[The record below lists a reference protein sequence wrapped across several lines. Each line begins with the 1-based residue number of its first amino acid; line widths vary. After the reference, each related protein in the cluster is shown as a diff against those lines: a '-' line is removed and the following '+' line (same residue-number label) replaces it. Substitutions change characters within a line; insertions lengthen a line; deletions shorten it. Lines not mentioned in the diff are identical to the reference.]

1 MPPLLPAMAPTG
13 AAALNP
19 ALAVS
24 DPAIAALI
32 GKELLR
38 QQSHLELI
46 ASENFTSRAVMEA
59 QGSVLTNKYAEGLPT
74 KRYYGG
80 CEHVDAIE
88 QLAIDRAK
96 QLFGAAWANVQP
108 HSGAQANF
116 AVFLALLQPGDTIL
130 GLDLSHGGHLTHGSP
145 VNVSGK
151 WFKAV
156 HYGVDP
162 DSQQLNMAS
171 IRQLALEH
179 RPKLIVC
186 GYSAYPRTIDFAA
199 FRAIADEVG
208 AYLLADMAH
217 IAGLVAAG
225 LHPSP
230 LPHCHVV
237 TTTTHKTLRGP
248 RGGLILC
255 NDAEFGKQFDKAVF
269 PGSQG
274 GPLEHVIAAKAVAF
288 GEALRPEFS
297 SYCRQVVANARALAS
312 RLQQRGIDVVSG
324 GTDNHLV
331 LLDLRGIGLTGKA
344 ADQLV
349 SAVQITANK
358 NTIPFDPQSPFVTS
372 GLRLGTAACT
382 SRGFDE
388 AAFIE
393 VADVIADR
401 LLNPEDSGLEQ
412 RCRERVALLC
422 DRFPLYVSEPQLQP
436 V

>member
-1 MPPLLPAMAPTG
+1 VDLINASL
-13 AAALNP
+13 ALG
-19 ALAVS
+19 

-32 GKELLR
+32 AREQER
-38 QQSHLELI
+38 QESHLELI
-46 ASENFTSRAVMEA
+46 ASENFASRAVMEA
-59 QGSVLTNKYAEGLPT
+59 QGSVLTNKYAEGLPG

-88 QLAIDRAK
+88 ALAIERARE
-96 QLFGAAWANVQP
+96 LFGAAWANVQP

-116 AVFLALLQPGDTIL
+116 AVFLALLTPGDTIL
-130 GLDLSHGGHLTHGSP
+130 GMDLSHGGHLTHGSP

-162 DSQQLNMAS
+162 NTQHLNFDS

-179 RPKLIVC
+179 RPRLIVC
-186 GYSAYPRTIDFAA
+186 GYSAYSRTIDFAA

-225 LHPSP
+225 VHPSP

-255 NDAEFGKQFDKAVF
+255 NDAEFAKQFDKAVF
-269 PGSQG
+269 PGTQG

-288 GEALRPEFS
+288 GEALQPAFRTYS
-297 SYCRQVVANARALAS
+297 AQVIANAQALAA
-312 RLQQRGIDVVSG
+312 RLQERGIAVVSG
-324 GTDNHLV
+324 GTHNHLV
-331 LLDLRGIGLTGKA
+331 LLDLRSIGMTGKV
-344 ADQLV
+344 ADALV
-349 SAVQITANK
+349 SGVHITANK
-358 NTIPFDPQSPFVTS
+358 NTVPFDPESPFVTS

-382 SRGFDE
+382 TRGFDTE
-388 AAFIE
+388 AFVE
-393 VADVIADR
+393 VANVIADR
-401 LLNPEDSGLEQ
+401 LLSPEDSELEQ
-412 RCRERVALLC
+412 RCRQRVAALC
-422 DRFPLYVSEPQLQP
+422 QRFPLYGRERELQHA
-436 V
+436 

>member
-1 MPPLLPAMAPTG
+1 MALSSPSSPAAIDTPL
-13 AAALNP
+13 AAA
-19 ALAVS
+19 

-32 GKELLR
+32 DRELNR
-38 QQSHLELI
+38 QQTHLELI
-46 ASENFTSRAVMEA
+46 ASENFASRAVMEA
-59 QGSVLTNKYAEGLPT
+59 QGSVLTNKYAEGLPS

-80 CEHVDAIE
+80 CEFVDGIEELAIE
-88 QLAIDRAK
+88 RAK

-116 AVFLALLQPGDTIL
+116 AVFLALLKPGDTIL
-130 GLDLSHGGHLTHGSP
+130 GMDLSHGGHLTHGSP

-151 WFKAV
+151 WFQAF

-162 DSQQLNMAS
+162 DTQQLNYDT
-171 IRQLALEH
+171 IRALALQH

-186 GYSAYPRTIDFAA
+186 GFSAYPRTIDFAA

-225 LHPSP
+225 VHPSP

-255 NDAEFGKQFDKAVF
+255 NDADFGKQFDKAVF
-269 PGSQG
+269 PGTQG

-288 GEALRPEFS
+288 GEALQPSFRTYS
-297 SYCRQVVANARALAS
+297 QQVIANAQALAA
-312 RLQQRGIDVVSG
+312 RIQERGIAVVSG

-331 LLDLRGIGLTGKA
+331 LLDLRSINMTGKV
-344 ADQLV
+344 ADLLV
-349 SAVQITANK
+349 SDVNITANK
-358 NTIPFDPQSPFVTS
+358 NTVPFDPQSPFVTS

-382 SRGFDE
+382 TRGFD
-388 AAFIE
+388 ADAFRE

-401 LLNPEDSGLEQ
+401 LLNPEDGAIEL
-412 RCRERVALLC
+412 RCRERVAALC
-422 DRFPLYVSEPQLQP
+422 RRFPLYALERQLQHA
-436 V
+436 

>member
-1 MPPLLPAMAPTG
+1 MVNPGG
-13 AAALNP
+13 AELNQSLAAG
-19 ALAVS
+19 
-24 DPAIAALI
+24 DPAIAGLI
-32 GKELLR
+32 EKELQR
-38 QQSHLELI
+38 QETHLELI

-59 QGSVLTNKYAEGLPT
+59 QGSVLTNKYAEGLPS

-88 QLAIDRAK
+88 ELAIERAK
-96 QLFGAAWANVQP
+96 ELFGAAWANVQP

-130 GLDLSHGGHLTHGSP
+130 GMDLSHGGHLTHGSP

-162 DSQQLNMAS
+162 DSQQLNFDT

-186 GYSAYPRTIDFAA
+186 GYSAYPRSIDFAA

-225 LHPSP
+225 VHPSP
-230 LPHCHVV
+230 VPHCDVV

-255 NDAEFGKQFDKAVF
+255 RDAEFGKQFDKAVF

-288 GEALRPEFS
+288 GEALQPSFRVYS
-297 SYCRQVVANARALAS
+297 QQVVANAQALAD
-312 RLQQRGIDVVSG
+312 RIQERGIAVVSG
-324 GTDNHLV
+324 GTDNHIV
-331 LLDLRGIGLTGKA
+331 LLDLRGIGMTGKV
-344 ADQLV
+344 ADLLV
-349 SAVQITANK
+349 SDVHITANK
-358 NTIPFDPQSPFVTS
+358 NTVPFDPQSPFVTS

-382 SRGFDE
+382 TRGFDE
-388 AAFIE
+388 AAFRE

-401 LLNPEDSGLEQ
+401 LLNPEDSAIEQ
-412 RCRERVALLC
+412 RCRDRVAALC
-422 DRFPLYVSEPQLQP
+422 DRFPLYAAARELQHA
-436 V
+436 

>member
-1 MPPLLPAMAPTG
+1 MTAPQ
-13 AAALNP
+13 ALQQG
-19 ALAVS
+19 
-24 DPAIAALI
+24 DPQVAGLI
-32 GKELLR
+32 NCELER

-46 ASENFTSRAVMEA
+46 ASENFASPAVMAA
-59 QGSVLTNKYAEGLPT
+59 QGSVLTNKYAEGLPHR
-74 KRYYGG
+74 RYYGG

-88 QLAIDRAK
+88 ELAIERAK

-116 AVFLALLQPGDTIL
+116 AVFLALLKPGDTIM
-130 GLDLSHGGHLTHGSP
+130 GMDLSHGGHLTHGSP

-162 DSQQLNMAS
+162 DSQQLNLDA
-171 IRQLALEH
+171 IRRLALEH
-179 RPKLIVC
+179 KPKLIVC

-225 LHPSP
+225 VHPSP
-230 LPHCHVV
+230 VPHCDVV

-255 NDAEFGKQFDKAVF
+255 RDAEFAKKFDKAVF

-274 GPLEHVIAAKAVAF
+274 GPLEHVIAGKAVAF
-288 GEALRPEFS
+288 GEALKPSFQQ
-297 SYCRQVVANARALAS
+297 YCRQVVANAAALAEQ
-312 RLQQRGIDVVSG
+312 LIQRGIDVVSG
-324 GTDNHLV
+324 GTDNHVV
-331 LLDLRGIGLTGKA
+331 LLDLRSIGMTGKV
-344 ADQLV
+344 ADLLV
-349 SAVQITANK
+349 SDVHITANK
-358 NTIPFDPQSPFVTS
+358 NTVPFDPESPFVTS
-372 GLRLGTAACT
+372 GLRLGTAALT
-382 SRGFDE
+382 TRGFD
-388 AAFIE
+388 ADAFRE

-401 LLNPEDSGLEQ
+401 LLNPEDDAIQ
-412 RCRERVALLC
+412 ARCLERVAALC
-422 DRFPLYVSEPQLQP
+422 ARFPLYADSKQP
-436 V
+436 ALV

>member
-1 MPPLLPAMAPTG
+1 MADSNGVTPQG
-13 AAALNP
+13 
-19 ALAVS
+19 ALAS
-24 DPAIAALI
+24 TDPAIAALI
-32 GKELLR
+32 SRELLR
-38 QQSHLELI
+38 QQTHLELI
-46 ASENFTSRAVMEA
+46 ASENFTSPAVMEA
-59 QGSVLTNKYAEGLPT
+59 QGSVLTNKYAEGLPH

-88 QLAIDRAK
+88 ELAIERAK
-96 QLFGAAWANVQP
+96 RLFGAAWANVQP

-130 GLDLSHGGHLTHGSP
+130 GMDLSHGGHLTHGSP

-162 DSQQLNMAS
+162 DTQQLNFDT

-179 RPKLIVC
+179 KPKLIVC
-186 GYSAYPRTIDFAA
+186 GYSAYPRTIDFEG

-217 IAGLVAAG
+217 IAGLVAAEV
-225 LHPSP
+225 HPSP

-255 NDAEFGKQFDKAVF
+255 NDADFGKQFDKAVF
-269 PGSQG
+269 PGTQG

-288 GEALRPEFS
+288 GEALQPAFR
-297 SYCRQVVANARALAS
+297 SYSEQVVLNAQALAT
-312 RLQQRGIDVVSG
+312 RLQERGITVVSG
-324 GTDNHLV
+324 GTDNHIV
-331 LLDLRGIGLTGKA
+331 LLDLRSIGLTGKV
-344 ADQLV
+344 ADLLV
-349 SAVQITANK
+349 SEVHITANK
-358 NTIPFDPQSPFVTS
+358 NTVPFDPESPFVTS
-372 GLRLGTAACT
+372 GLRLGSAALT
-382 SRGFDE
+382 TRGFDA
-388 AAFIE
+388 AAFYE

-401 LLNPEDSGLEQ
+401 LIQRQDAAVEQ
-412 RCRERVALLC
+412 RCRERVADLC
-422 DRFPLYVSEPQLQP
+422 QRFPLYAQQRQLQNA
-436 V
+436 

>member
-1 MPPLLPAMAPTG
+1 MANSG
-13 AAALNP
+13 GAALNQS
-19 ALAVS
+19 LAAG
-24 DPAIAALI
+24 DPAIAGLI
-32 GKELLR
+32 EKELRR
-38 QQSHLELI
+38 QETHLELI
-46 ASENFTSRAVMEA
+46 ASENFASRAVMEA
-59 QGSVLTNKYAEGLPT
+59 QGSVLTNKYAEGLPS

-88 QLAIDRAK
+88 ELAIERAK
-96 QLFGAAWANVQP
+96 ELFGAAWANVQP

-130 GLDLSHGGHLTHGSP
+130 GMDLSHGGHLTHGSP

-162 DSQQLNMAS
+162 DTQQLNFDT

-186 GYSAYPRTIDFAA
+186 GYSAYPRTIDFQS

-225 LHPSP
+225 VHPNP
-230 LPHCHVV
+230 VPHCHVV

-288 GEALRPEFS
+288 GEALQPCFRVYS
-297 SYCRQVVANARALAS
+297 QQVVANAQALAE
-312 RLQQRGIDVVSG
+312 RIQERGIAVVSG
-324 GTDNHLV
+324 GTDNHIV
-331 LLDLRGIGLTGKA
+331 LLDLRGIGMTGKV
-344 ADQLV
+344 ADLLV
-349 SAVQITANK
+349 SDVHITANK
-358 NTIPFDPQSPFVTS
+358 NTVPFDPQSPFVTS

-382 SRGFDE
+382 TRGFDE
-388 AAFIE
+388 AAFRE

-401 LLNPEDSGLEQ
+401 LLNPEDSAIEQ
-412 RCRERVALLC
+412 RCRDRVAALC
-422 DRFPLYVSEPQLQP
+422 ERFPLYAAARELQHA
-436 V
+436 

>member
-1 MPPLLPAMAPTG
+1 MAPTG
-13 AAALNP
+13 AAALNS
-19 ALAVS
+19 ALAAS

-162 DSQQLNMAS
+162 DSQRLDMAS

-297 SYCRQVVANARALAS
+297 SYCQQVVANAQALAS

-349 SAVQITANK
+349 SAVHITANK

-388 AAFIE
+388 AASIE

-401 LLNPEDSGLEQ
+401 LLNPEDSALEL

>member
-1 MPPLLPAMAPTG
+1 MAPTG
-13 AAALNP
+13 AAALNS
-19 ALAVS
+19 ALAAS

-162 DSQQLNMAS
+162 DSQRLDMAS

-288 GEALRPEFS
+288 GEALRPEFT
-297 SYCRQVVANARALAS
+297 SYCRQVVANAQALAS

-331 LLDLRGIGLTGKA
+331 LLDLRGIGLTGKV

-349 SAVQITANK
+349 SAVHITANK

-401 LLNPEDSGLEQ
+401 LLNPEDSALEL
-412 RCRERVALLC
+412 RCRERVAVLC

>member
-1 MPPLLPAMAPTG
+1 MAPTG

-162 DSQQLNMAS
+162 DSQQLDMAS

-288 GEALRPEFS
+288 GEALRPEFT
-297 SYCRQVVANARALAS
+297 SYCRQVVANAQALAS

-331 LLDLRGIGLTGKA
+331 LLDLRGIGLTGKL

-349 SAVQITANK
+349 SAVHITANK

-401 LLNPEDSGLEQ
+401 LLNPEDSAQEL

>member
-1 MPPLLPAMAPTG
+1 MSSPIDAPLA
-13 AAALNP
+13 
-19 ALAVS
+19 S
-24 DPAIAALI
+24 QDPAIAALI
-32 GKELLR
+32 GRELKR
-38 QQSHLELI
+38 QQTHLELI
-46 ASENFTSRAVMEA
+46 ASENFASRAVMEA
-59 QGSVLTNKYAEGLPT
+59 QGSVLTNKYAEGLPH

-80 CEHVDAIE
+80 CEFVDSIEELAIE
-88 QLAIDRAK
+88 RAK
-96 QLFGAAWANVQP
+96 ELYQAAWANVQP

-130 GLDLSHGGHLTHGSP
+130 GMDLSHGGHLTHGSP

-162 DSQQLNMAS
+162 DTQQLNFDA

-179 RPKLIVC
+179 KPKLIVC
-186 GYSAYPRTIDFAA
+186 GYSAYPRTIDFQA

-225 LHPSP
+225 VHPSP
-230 LPHCHVV
+230 VPHCDVV

-255 NDAEFGKQFDKAVF
+255 RDAEFGKQFDKAVF

-288 GEALRPEFS
+288 GEALQPSFQAYS
-297 SYCRQVVANARALAS
+297 QQVVANAQALAE
-312 RLQQRGIDVVSG
+312 RIQERGIAVVSG
-324 GTDNHLV
+324 GTDNHIV
-331 LLDLRGIGLTGKA
+331 LLDLRAIGMTGKV
-344 ADQLV
+344 ADLLV
-349 SAVQITANK
+349 SDVHITANK
-358 NTIPFDPQSPFVTS
+358 NTVPFDPQSPFVTS

-382 SRGFDE
+382 TRGFDE
-388 AAFIE
+388 AAFRE

-401 LLNPEDSGLEQ
+401 LLNPEDTAIEQ
-412 RCRERVALLC
+412 RCRERVAALC
-422 DRFPLYVSEPQLQP
+422 ERFPLYAEARELQP
-436 V
+436 A

>member
-1 MPPLLPAMAPTG
+1 MADPHNAPLATG
-13 AAALNP
+13 
-19 ALAVS
+19 
-24 DPAIAALI
+24 DPAIAELI
-32 GKELLR
+32 ARELQR

-46 ASENFTSRAVMEA
+46 ASENFASRAVMEA
-59 QGSVLTNKYAEGLPT
+59 QGSVLTNKYAEGLPH

-88 QLAIDRAK
+88 ELAIERAR

-116 AVFLALLQPGDTIL
+116 AVFLALLEPGDTIL
-130 GLDLSHGGHLTHGSP
+130 GMDLSHGGHLTHGSP

-151 WFKAV
+151 WFRAV
-156 HYGVDP
+156 HYGVDR
-162 DSQQLNMAS
+162 DSQQLDMAAV
-171 IRQLALEH
+171 RQLALEH

-208 AYLLADMAH
+208 AYLLADIAH

-255 NDAEFGKQFDKAVF
+255 NDAEFGRRFDKAVF
-269 PGSQG
+269 PGTQG
-274 GPLEHVIAAKAVAF
+274 GPLEHVVAAKAVAF
-288 GEALRPEFS
+288 GEALQPAFRRYAE
-297 SYCRQVVANARALAS
+297 QVIANAQSLAG
-312 RLQQRGIDVVSG
+312 RVRERGIDVVSG

-331 LLDLRGIGLTGKA
+331 LLDLRSIGLTGKV
-344 ADQLV
+344 ADLLV
-349 SAVQITANK
+349 SEVHITANK
-358 NTIPFDPQSPFVTS
+358 NTVPFDPESPFVTS

-382 SRGFDE
+382 TRGFDE
-388 AAFIE
+388 AAFRE

-401 LLNPEDSGLEQ
+401 LLHPEDGAIEQ
-412 RCRERVALLC
+412 RCRERVAALC
-422 DRFPLYVSEPQLQP
+422 ARFPLYGAQRELQHA
-436 V
+436 

>member
-1 MPPLLPAMAPTG
+1 MAETTG
-13 AAALNP
+13 AAVNLS
-19 ALAVS
+19 LAAG

-32 GKELLR
+32 GKELHR
-38 QQSHLELI
+38 QQTHLELI
-46 ASENFTSRAVMEA
+46 ASENFASRAVMEA
-59 QGSVLTNKYAEGLPT
+59 QGSVLTNKYAEGLPS

-88 QLAIDRAK
+88 ELAIERAK

-116 AVFLALLQPGDTIL
+116 AVFLALLQPGDTIM
-130 GLDLSHGGHLTHGSP
+130 GMDLSHGGHLTHGSP

-151 WFKAV
+151 WFKV
-156 HYGVDP
+156 VQYGVDEAT
-162 DSQQLNMAS
+162 QQLNFDT

-179 RPKLIVC
+179 KPKLIVC
-186 GYSAYPRTIDFAA
+186 GYSAYPRTINFEA

-225 LHPSP
+225 VHPNP
-230 LPHCHVV
+230 VPVCDVV

-255 NDAEFGKQFDKAVF
+255 RDAEFAKQFDKAVF

-288 GEALRPEFS
+288 GEALQPSFKA
-297 SYCRQVVANARALAS
+297 YAQQVVANAQALAA
-312 RLQQRGIDVVSG
+312 RIQERGIAVVSG
-324 GTDNHLV
+324 GTDNHIV
-331 LLDLRGIGLTGKA
+331 LLDLRAIGMTGKV
-344 ADQLV
+344 ADLLV
-349 SAVQITANK
+349 SDVHITANK
-358 NTIPFDPQSPFVTS
+358 NTVPFDPQSPFVTS

-382 SRGFDE
+382 TRGFDE
-388 AAFIE
+388 AAFRE

-401 LLNPEDSGLEQ
+401 LLNPEDTAIEQ
-412 RCRERVALLC
+412 RCRERVAALC
-422 DRFPLYVSEPQLQP
+422 ERFPLYAEARELQP
-436 V
+436 A